1 MSGKAG
7 WPSPTRRV
15 MMEYGVAQ
23 GMPGPPH
30 VAGPA
35 QLPDLRL
42 WLRDAWQPGRPYY
55 VNASAQ
61 MAAREPVRYTDPLAS
76 ARSHA
81 SWEQRHLAECALWW
95 VAEPMVDLVTAAA
108 PGIPDDTALADL
120 TPPTPSGLVVFARP
134 WWGTDSDTGKA
145 IQVDAMLW
153 GGTRLPDGR
162 TGLSLASY
170 RLVDFDA
177 GLTGTELGL
186 AVASGAIAYA
196 RPEEVPTPEPG
207 TPGYL
212 DLSIDPKTGEVYDV
226 LAPTSEHSAHG
237 TLASE
242 WGHGQHSIGTVRL
255 HGHAWVPLGRSDW
268 LDGDQLGQAPY
279 PDTSAAALA
288 SYTEDRRLV
297 AALWGI
303 LAQEAV
309 AQRTLHLPERAVTR
323 RHQRAGLAR
332 DLAPVH
338 VIRLR
343 PVRHVHADAP
353 EPPTGSARREWSCQW
368 IVSGHW
374 RLARVGKGRMERRL
388 VYVSPH
394 VKGPDGAE
402 LRVRPTVRSLVR

>member
-1 MSGKAG
+1 MSAGKAG
-7 WPSPTRRV
+7 WPNPDRRV
-15 MMEYGVAQ
+15 MMEYGVAG
-23 GMPGPPH
+23 GMAGPPH
-30 VAGPA
+30 VTGPA

-55 VNASAQ
+55 ANASAQ
-61 MAAREPVRYTDPLAS
+61 MAARDPMPMAEPKAS

-81 SWEQRHLAECALWW
+81 GWEQQHLATAALWW

-108 PGIPDDTALADL
+108 PGVPDDTTPADL

-134 WWGTDSDTGKA
+134 WWGTDSDTGKP

-153 GGTRLPDGR
+153 GSTRLPDGR
-162 TGLSLASY
+162 TGLSLSSY

-196 RPEEVPTPEPG
+196 RSTEVADGPDNIRVSLDPETGAVDDLLVPERG
-207 TPGYL
+207 
-212 DLSIDPKTGEVYDV
+212 
-226 LAPTSEHSAHG
+226 ASAHG
-237 TLASE
+237 TLAGAWPQGKHLVAS
-242 WGHGQHSIGTVRL
+242 VRL
-255 HGHAWVPLGRSDW
+255 HGTAWVPLGRSDW
-268 LDGDQLGQAPY
+268 LHGDQLGTGAY
-279 PDTSAAALA
+279 PGDSPEAVA
-288 SYTEDRRLV
+288 SYAEDRRLI

-309 AQRTLHLPERAVTR
+309 AQRTVEVPDRQVRR
-323 RHQRAGLAR
+323 RHQRAGLHP
-332 DLAPVH
+332 DVAPVH

-343 PVRHVHADAP
+343 PVRHLHPDAP
-353 EPPTGSARREWSCQW
+353 EPPTGHARRAWSCQW

-374 RLARVGKGRMERRL
+374 RLARVGKGRLERRL